1 MWVDAKSLIAELKAE
16 LKHERES
23 AELAR
28 RELHSLRA
36 EYLATEKALKQQET
50 LNEWFRHRLN
60 QVEGER
66 AQLIYAA
73 TGGKDPIPE
82 QVKINVP
89 NFQGRAP
96 TPMQGWA
103 SMTERLNESFNPYEG
118 VGEDSHDPAD
128 QAPEAYEDVTNMP
141 RSR

>member
-1 MWVDAKSLIAELKAE
+1 MWIGRDVFN
-16 LKHERES
+16 
-23 AELAR
+23 
-28 RELHSLRA
+28 
-36 EYLATEKALKQQET
+36 TMKALIDSAQTRNTEMLIREGTLRERVSQLEKQLQQQET

-60 QVEGER
+60 QVEQER

-89 NFQGRAP
+89 NFQGRP
-96 TPMQGWA
+96 TTPMQGWA
-103 SMTERLNESFNPYEG
+103 SLTERLNESFNPYEG

-128 QAPEAYEDVTNMP
+128 QAPHAEDVSNMP
-141 RSR
+141 RGSR